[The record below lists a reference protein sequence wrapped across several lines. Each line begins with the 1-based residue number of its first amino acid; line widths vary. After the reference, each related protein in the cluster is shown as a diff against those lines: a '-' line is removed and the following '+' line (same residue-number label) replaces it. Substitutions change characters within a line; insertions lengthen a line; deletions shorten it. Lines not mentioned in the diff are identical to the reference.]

1 MNKFSRALAAA
12 AFSLA
17 FVCPA
22 LASTPDD
29 FISVSVNGKILYLDQ
44 APILKDGTTLVPMRG
59 IFEALG
65 AHIKWDAPTRT
76 VFANTASEEAL
87 VANPQTPNTAVSLTI
102 DAPEAT
108 VNDQK
113 IKLLAPAQIIAGNT
127 MVPLRFVGEA
137 LGANVKWDG
146 QHRLI
151 RVLSDKA
158 QLKVAENKADGSIVK
173 IIAPDNQIAYMY
185 IKHEADTPST
195 WDLIGLKRL
204 QVGGQAGVV
213 KVLDENLDGSAYTR
227 TLDTYTNAEYTPE
240 QRLEILRQLGI
251 DTADIN
257 KIAISLI
264 TNYIQNRK
272 QNLQLVALL
281 GVICSNKNLVLDDEV
296 RGQVMAFLINKLQ
309 NGDPKLDLNGNSMLR
324 RQCLLSL
331 ALARKLSPE
340 ALRAVVKYYENE
352 TNGYCLSPMAFFFL
366 NHASDIK
373 ALNDGQDLLNRVGA
387 VNSMYT
393 AQIAEAV
400 AKGLT
405 RQADSLK
412 PIVPVASAAA
422 PLKAEELEA
431 IGGQSAA
438 PAQSTTPTQSA
449 APAQSATPTQT
460 AAPAQSAAPTQS
472 AAPAQSAAPGEEAP
486 LPKSVF

>member
-12 AFSLA
+12 AISLA
-17 FVCPA
+17 FACPA

-29 FISVSVNGKILYLDQ
+29 FISVSVNGQILYLDQ
-44 APILKDGTTLVPMRG
+44 APVLKDGTTLVPMRG

-65 AHIKWDAPTRT
+65 ARIKWDAPTRT

-87 VANPQTPNTAVSLTI
+87 AANPQTPNTAVSLTI
-102 DAPEAT
+102 NAPEAT

-113 IKLLAPAQIIAGNT
+113 VKLLAPAQIIAGNT

-173 IIAPDNQIAYMY
+173 ITAPDNQVAYMY
-185 IKHEADTPST
+185 IKNEADAPST
-195 WDLIGLKRL
+195 WDLAGLKRL

-213 KVLDENLDGSAYTR
+213 KVLDEALASSAYTR
-227 TLDTYTNAEYTPE
+227 TLDNYTTAEYTTE
-240 QRLEILRQLGI
+240 QRLEILKQLGI

-257 KIAISLI
+257 KVAISLI
-264 TNYIQNRK
+264 PNYVQNRK

-281 GVICSNKNLVLDDEV
+281 GVICSNKDLVLDDEV
-296 RGQVMAFLINKLQ
+296 RGQVMAFLVNKLQ
-309 NGDPKLDLNGNSMLR
+309 NGDPKLDSNSNNVLK

-331 ALARKLSPE
+331 ALARKVSPE
-340 ALRAVVKYYENE
+340 ALRAVVKFYETE
-352 TNGYCLSPMAFFFL
+352 TNNYCLSPMAFFFL

-373 ALNDGQDLLNRVGA
+373 ALSDGQDLLNKVNA
-387 VNSMYT
+387 VNSMY
-393 AQIAEAV
+393 AVQVAEAV
-400 AKGLT
+400 NKGLQ

-412 PIVPVASAAA
+412 PIVPVSSAAA

-431 IGGQSAA
+431 IGGQ
-438 PAQSTTPTQSA
+438 TTA
-449 APAQSATPTQT
+449 PTQT
-460 AAPAQSAAPTQS
+460 AAPAQSAAPTQTAAPS
-472 AAPAQSAAPGEEAP
+472 QSDAPTQTAAPAQSAAPTEEAP

>member
-12 AFSLA
+12 AISLA
-17 FVCPA
+17 FACPA

-29 FISVSVNGKILYLDQ
+29 FISVSVNGEVLYLDQ
-44 APILKDGTTLVPMRG
+44 APVLKDGTTLVPMRG

-65 AHIKWDAPTRT
+65 ARIKWDAPTRT
-76 VFANTASEEAL
+76 VFANTASEDAL
-87 VANPQTPNTAVSLTI
+87 AANPQTPNTAVSLTI
-102 DAPEAT
+102 NAPEAT

-113 IKLLAPAQIIAGNT
+113 VKLLAPAQIIAGNT

-158 QLKVAENKADGSIVK
+158 KLSIAENKADGSIVK
-173 IIAPDNQIAYMY
+173 ITAPDNQIAYMY
-185 IKHEADTPST
+185 IKHEADAPST
-195 WDLIGLKRL
+195 WDLAGLKRL

-213 KVLDENLDGSAYTR
+213 KVLDEALTNSAYTR
-227 TLDTYTNAEYTPE
+227 TLDNYTTAEYTPE
-240 QRLEILRQLGI
+240 QRLEILKQLGI
-251 DTADIN
+251 DSADIN
-257 KIAISLI
+257 KVAISLI

-281 GVICSNKNLVLDDEV
+281 GVICSNKDLVLDDEV
-296 RGQVMAFLINKLQ
+296 RGQVMAFLVNKLQ
-309 NGDPKLDLNGNSMLR
+309 NGDPKLDSNSNNVLK

-331 ALARKLSPE
+331 ALARKVSPE
-340 ALRAVVKYYENE
+340 ALHAVVKFYETE
-352 TNGYCLSPMAFFFL
+352 TNNYCLSPMAFFFL

-373 ALNDGQDLLNRVGA
+373 ALSDGQDLLNRVSA

-393 AQIAEAV
+393 TQVAEAV
-400 AKGLT
+400 TKGLA

-412 PIVPVASAAA
+412 PIVPVSSAAA

-431 IGGQSAA
+431 IGGQ
-438 PAQSTTPTQSA
+438 PAV
-449 APAQSATPTQT
+449 PAQT
-460 AAPAQSAAPTQS
+460 AAPAQSAAP
-472 AAPAQSAAPGEEAP
+472 AEEAP